1 MMRKEDLDRYVAERP
16 FKPFE
21 IRMVDGQRFR
31 IDRVEQ
37 LLVGRTTVATLRRG
51 DIVHI
56 SIGLIS
62 TIGRPRT
69 APGRR
74 RPRKS

>member
-1 MMRKEDLDRYVAERP
+1 MMLKEDLDRYVSERP

-21 IRMVDGQRFR
+21 IRMVDGQRLR

-62 TIGRPRT
+62 TIGRPGNPR
-69 APGRR
+69 ARR
-74 RPRKS
+74 RPGA